1 MKKIFNFIFTV
12 FCSMIEINKKILILI
27 ITEIWNAFSSKKL
40 IKFNVI
46 EAKSI
51 FAARSSRW
59 RTVRNNFLQKN
70 PYCAVCGSNEN
81 LIAHHIIPVHID
93 KSKEL
98 DENNLM
104 TLCQNKTMNCH
115 FIFGHLLNWSKHN
128 PEVIK
133 DSKIWQTKLK

>member
-1 MKKIFNFIFTV
+1 MKKIFNILLNKFNNLITFIWNLF
-12 FCSMIEINKKILILI
+12 SNKKMV
-27 ITEIWNAFSSKKL
+27 
-40 IKFNVI
+40 KFNFY
-46 EAKSI
+46 EAKTI
-51 FAARSSRW
+51 MAARSSKW
-59 RTVRNNFLQKN
+59 RTVRNNFLEKN
-70 PYCAVCGSNEN
+70 PYCAVCRSNQN

-115 FIFGHLLNWSKHN
+115 FIFGHLLNWTKSN
-128 PEVIK
+128 PEVVK

>member
-1 MKKIFNFIFTV
+1 MKKILTFLITFTKIFKTI
-12 FCSMIEINKKILILI
+12 IEKIFVII
-27 ITEIWNAFSSKKL
+27 ITQTWNIFSSRKM
-40 IKFNVI
+40 IKFNLA
-46 EAKSI
+46 EAKTI
-51 FAARSSRW
+51 LHARSSKW
-59 RTVRNNFLQKN
+59 RTVRNNFLEKN
-70 PYCAVCGSNEN
+70 PYCAVCGSDEN

-115 FIFGHLLNWSKHN
+115 FIFGHLLNWTKSN